1 MLSFLHRRLAAGLI
15 ALALVAGLGPLAS
28 AAPVYITAAKTQRL
42 QVIADTLKGLAYA
55 ASTGTAS
62 VPSLVIGSSSFV
74 NTAGTTGVTS
84 STTGVCVIIPLPV
97 AGITVSGT
105 QLSLESSAQSAN
117 PTASCTAANAA
128 VITNAGAIAVGGLTV
143 GTSSADIV
151 VNTTTVATGVPF
163 TVNSAVINHAP

>member
-1 MLSFLHRRLAAGLI
+1 MISFLQRRLAAGLV
-15 ALALVAGLGPLAS
+15 ALALAAGLGSLAS
-28 AAPVYITAAKTQRL
+28 ASPSYITAAKTQRL
-42 QVIADTLKGLAYA
+42 QVVADTIKSLTYA
-55 ASTGTAS
+55 SSTGTAS
-62 VPSLVIGSSSFV
+62 APSLVIGSSSFV

-84 STTGVCVIIPLPV
+84 STTGVCAIIPLPV

-117 PTASCTAANAA
+117 PVANCTAALAA
-128 VITNAGAIAVGGLTV
+128 VITNGGVIAIGGMTV
-143 GTSSADIV
+143 GTSSADVV

>member
-1 MLSFLHRRLAAGLI
+1 MLNFLHRRIAAGLM
-15 ALALVAGLGPLAS
+15 ALALVAGLAPLAS
-28 AAPVYITAAKTQRL
+28 ASPVYVTAAKTQRL
-42 QVIADTLKGLAYA
+42 QVIADTIKGLAYA

-84 STTGVCVIIPLPV
+84 STTGVCAIIPLPV

-117 PTASCTAANAA
+117 PVASCTAANAA
-128 VITNAGAIAVGGLTV
+128 VITNAGAIAIGGLTV